1 MQTNRCTVD
10 WQKGQTR
17 NGGPNG
23 LFLHDTMTEAFERM
37 QRKVTRTA
45 PRKEEFLKETRK
57 AMAEFPY

>member
-1 MQTNRCTVD
+1 
-10 WQKGQTR
+10 
-17 NGGPNG
+17 
-23 LFLHDTMTEAFERM
+23 MTEAFERM